1 MTDSAAA
8 AGPAGAPVRTVFF
21 GSGAF
26 AVPALRALAS
36 APAVR
41 LVAVVTPPD
50 RPAGRHVRPSAVPVA
65 EEARRLGL
73 PHRTMAG
80 LRTPEATASI
90 AADAPTLGVL
100 ADFGR
105 IVPPSILAVPA
116 RGILNL
122 HPSLLPRHRG
132 AAPVPAVIMAGD
144 GRTGITIIRMDE
156 GLDTGPIVARREW
169 PLTGRESAPE
179 LEAFAAAEGAALLLE
194 ILEPY
199 VRGDVIPAAQPSE
212 GVTLTRPLRRED
224 GRLDPGRRPA
234 VELERQV
241 RAYQPWPGAWF
252 ETSAGRL
259 AVTKA
264 EVAAGEPGDIPGRLV
279 EDGPGLALATVA
291 GRLRL
296 LEVQSA
302 GGRPMPADA
311 FRRGHP
317 AIVGMDLLR
326 REPATARP

>member
-1 MTDSAAA
+1 MTDPAAA

-36 APAVR
+36 APGVR

-50 RPAGRHVRPSAVPVA
+50 RPAGRHARPAAVPVA

-73 PHRTMAG
+73 PHRAMAR
-80 LRTPEATASI
+80 LRTPEAAASI

-132 AAPVPAVIMAGD
+132 AAPVPAAILAGD
-144 GRTGITIIRMDE
+144 GGTGITIIRMDE

-169 PLTGRESAPE
+169 PLSGRESAPE
-179 LEAFAAAEGAALLLE
+179 LEAFAAAEGAALLLQ

-199 VRGDVIPAAQPSE
+199 VRGEVIPVAQPSA

-224 GRLDPGRRPA
+224 GRLDPAGPA
-234 VELERQV
+234 FELERQV

-252 ETSAGRL
+252 ETSAGRV

-279 EDGPGLALATVA
+279 EDGPGLALATAA

-296 LEVQSA
+296 LEVQPA
-302 GGRPMPADA
+302 GGRPMPAEA
-311 FRRGHP
+311 FRRGRP
-317 AIVGMDLLR
+317 AIVGMELVR
-326 REPATARP
+326 RQPATARP